1 MKNDQRKRS
10 LEAAFDREVKRT
22 KVITT
27 GKQKDDESL
36 AQTYHQSA
44 TTTFTFLPYHL
55 SILKSL
61 YFDDQ
66 ENKSE
71 VWDQISDF
79 LSHRYSLLRK
89 NSNCVNLS
97 ELVEEATKVSRK
109 ASSMEYKSTSMNV
122 TEPRTNSNTSLSFIT
137 QSQLAQKLSLT
148 SPLKSDIHD
157 KALSTYS
164 FHFQPMTRERY
175 QYPHQQQNKQY
186 QYLTHQPN
194 HLYGHYHRNT
204 LRYTQHMTTST
215 TTIQSMNLVMALLRK
230 QHQRSVDTSKQE
242 SRPFLPLLDMVRKEV
257 QSLTLEINQ
266 LKSNYFENNIR
277 RDEVSTTNT
286 MDEVLLAAG
295 KIDDDGKEEES
306 MNTLSSLL
314 CKRGLWKALGHSL
327 EMVLFQ
333 EDC

>member
-1 MKNDQRKRS
+1 MKNNQRKRS

-22 KVITT
+22 KVIKTD
-27 GKQKDDESL
+27 KQNDEGFV
-36 AQTYHQSA
+36 AQRYHPSA
-44 TTTFTFLPYHL
+44 ATTFTFLPYHL

-61 YFDDQ
+61 HFDDQ

-109 ASSMEYKSTSMNV
+109 SSSIVYKSTSMNM

-137 QSQLAQKLSLT
+137 QSQQAQKLSLT

-157 KALSTYS
+157 KALSTQS

-175 QYPHQQQNKQY
+175 QYPRQQQKQQH

-194 HLYGHYHRNT
+194 HLYGHYNRHA
-204 LRYTQHMTTST
+204 LRYNQQMTTST

-230 QHQRSVDTSKQE
+230 QHQRSIDTSKQE
-242 SRPFLPLLDMVRKEV
+242 SRPFLPLLEMVRKEV

-277 RDEVSTTNT
+277 RDEISTNT
-286 MDEVLLAAG
+286 IDDVLLTAG

-327 EMVLFQ
+327 EKVLFQ
-333 EDC
+333 DC